1 MSGDVMIKVNGL
13 KSCDTCKKA
22 LKWLEV
28 EGHAFRDVRADA
40 VTLSEVKRWGTA
52 VGWDRLVNKASTT
65 WRGLSDAEKEA
76 ATGSGAA
83 QLLVDNPTL
92 IKRPVF
98 EMGDAVIV
106 GFKAD
111 QQAALKAG

>member
-1 MSGDVMIKVNGL
+1 MIKVNGL
-13 KSCDTCKKA
+13 KACDTCKKA
-22 LKWLEV
+22 LTWLDA
-28 EGHAFRDVRADA
+28 EGLEHAFRDVRADA
-40 VTLSEVKRWGTA
+40 VTLSEVKRWGKV

-65 WRGLSDAEKEA
+65 WRGLSDAEKEVA
-76 ATGSGAA
+76 AGPGVA

-98 EMGDAVIV
+98 ELGDSVLI

>member
-1 MSGDVMIKVNGL
+1 MIKVNGL

-22 LKWLEV
+22 LKWLDA
-28 EGHAFRDVRADA
+28 EGLEYAFRDVRADA
-40 VTLSEVKRWGTA
+40 VTLSEVKRWGEA

-76 ATGSGAA
+76 ASGAGAA
-83 QLLVDNPTL
+83 QLLVDNPPL

-98 EMGDAVIV
+98 ESGGTVLV

-111 QQAALKAG
+111 QQTALKAG

>member
-1 MSGDVMIKVNGL
+1 MIKVNGL

-22 LKWLEV
+22 LKWLKA
-28 EGHAFRDVRADA
+28 EGLEHTFRDVRADPI
-40 VTLSEVKRWGTA
+40 TLAEVNLWGRA
-52 VGWDRLVNKASTT
+52 AGWDKLVNKASTT
-65 WRGLSDAEKEA
+65 WRGLSEAEKASAMGDGA
-76 ATGSGAA
+76 AT
-83 QLLVDNPTL
+83 LLVANPTL

-98 EMGDAVIV
+98 EMDGTILV

>member
-1 MSGDVMIKVNGL
+1 MIKVNGL

-22 LKWLEV
+22 LKWLAA
-28 EGHAFRDVRADA
+28 EGLEHTFRDVREDA
-40 VTLSEVKRWGTA
+40 VSLTEIVRWGDA
-52 VGWDRLVNKASTT
+52 VGWEKLVNKASTT
-65 WRGLSDAEKEA
+65 WRGLTEAEKA
-76 ATGSGAA
+76 AAMGKDAA
-83 QLLVDNPTL
+83 QLLVANPTL

-98 EMGDAVIV
+98 EMGATVQI

>member
-1 MSGDVMIKVNGL
+1 MIKVNGL

-28 EGHAFRDVRADA
+28 E
-40 VTLSEVKRWGTA
+40 RWGTA

>member
-1 MSGDVMIKVNGL
+1 MIKVNGL

-22 LKWLEV
+22 LKWLDA
-28 EGHAFRDVRADA
+28 EGLEHVFRDVRADA
-40 VTLSEVKRWGTA
+40 VTLSEVKRWGKA
-52 VGWDRLVNKASTT
+52 AGWERLVNKSSTT
-65 WRGLSDAEKEA
+65 WRGLSEAQKEA
-76 ATGSGAA
+76 AAGSGTA

-98 EMGDAVIV
+98 ERGDSVLV